1 MRAKFVSDNLNVLL
15 GGVLLLVLAVTAV
28 FWVMLGFQRIGR
40 NGDICFDRNWNDPTA
55 LTVGSFYFEQK
66 RKYRRST
73 KERWLWR
80 WQARTF
86 LTSGGLGTMGFGMG
100 AANGACIGTGRKTV
114 LFTGD
119 GSFAMNFNELGTAV
133 LHHSLRAE
141 DIILIR
147 WRLGKRWIRRFPV
160 WRLWLRG
167 MTMTETR

>member
-28 FWVMLGFQRIGR
+28 FRVMLGFKRIGR

-80 WQARTF
+80 
-86 LTSGGLGTMGFGMG
+86 
-100 AANGACIGTGRKTV
+100 
-114 LFTGD
+114 
-119 GSFAMNFNELGTAV
+119 
-133 LHHSLRAE
+133 
-141 DIILIR
+141 
-147 WRLGKRWIRRFPV
+147 
-160 WRLWLRG
+160 
-167 MTMTETR
+167 